1 MEIPCDT
8 IGQAVAGYL
17 DAGDFT
23 PASRITYRRVLEGMA
38 RSLESG
44 RAVAELDTGELGA
57 WFQRTRSAHAPA
69 TWNRDRVILRASSA
83 PSSATSK

>member
-23 PASRITYRRVLEGMA
+23 NAVRAEPYAASCPWRCFGRTWHAQVLT
-38 RSLESG
+38 
-44 RAVAELDTGELGA
+44 AVG
-57 WFQRTRSAHAPA
+57 W
-69 TWNRDRVILRASSA
+69 
-83 PSSATSK
+83 